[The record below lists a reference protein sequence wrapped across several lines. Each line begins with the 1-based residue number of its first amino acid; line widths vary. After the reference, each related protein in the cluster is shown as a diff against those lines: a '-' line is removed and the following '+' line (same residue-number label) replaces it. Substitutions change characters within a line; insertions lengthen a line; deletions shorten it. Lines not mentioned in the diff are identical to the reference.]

1 MIELQKKDIP
11 VLDFI
16 VNELSKSGTYI
27 FTLNDLQKEQKF
39 GFGKNEFTSIEN
51 MLNDEQTE
59 FIRLLHILHEFKVA
73 KCNFEEDFESAKPN
87 SFTKQFS
94 LQNGFANEFKKQN
107 KKNLDWYKIIPI
119 TLTFVFGCST
129 FYFAYLNH
137 QLKLNESRIPALEKK
152 VDSLNKKLNL
162 LKSKLIVNKEKP

>member
-39 GFGKNEFTSIEN
+39 RFGKNEFTSIEN
-51 MLNDEQTE
+51 M
-59 FIRLLHILHEFKVA
+59 
-73 KCNFEEDFESAKPN
+73 
-87 SFTKQFS
+87 
-94 LQNGFANEFKKQN
+94 
-107 KKNLDWYKIIPI
+107 
-119 TLTFVFGCST
+119 
-129 FYFAYLNH
+129 LNH

>member
-94 LQNGFANEFKKQN
+94 LQNGFANE
-107 KKNLDWYKIIPI
+107 IIPI